1 MAIYNQEPIKTIER
15 TAEKLKKIE
24 LIKPPGW
31 AKFVKTGKGKERPP
45 INKDWW
51 YIRTASILRKI
62 SNLGPIGTQK
72 LRRKYGAR
80 KNRGNKPERVYK
92 GSGNIIRKIL
102 QQLEKAE
109 LIKQTT
115 IKGHK
120 GRTLTPK
127 GKSLLNKK

>member
-1 MAIYNQEPIKTIER
+1 MIENQEPIKIIEK

-24 LIKPPGW
+24 LIKPPEW
-31 AKFVKTGKGKERPP
+31 AMFVKTGRAKERPP
-45 INKDWW
+45 VDKDWW
-51 YIRTASILRKI
+51 YIRAASLLRKI
-62 SNLGPIGTQK
+62 SILGPIGTQK
-72 LRRKYGAR
+72 LRVKYSSK
-80 KNRGNKPERVYK
+80 KNRGHKPEKAYS

-109 LIKQTT
+109 LIKQTI

-120 GRTLTPK
+120 GRIITPK